1 MEYFEDGVLETEE
14 HKTYC
19 KVKLISGF
27 GVGSS
32 DEVLQAEIDQK
43 KIEVK
48 KYYVEL
54 LEKLS
59 QKEYMICL
67 PGIDYDNIFHK
78 YPIYADFFL
87 SISVLEGST
96 EEKEE
101 YELALEETLFSMVDA
116 LNKDTKN
123 EKIVPRH
130 EEHLYF
136 CLDVYDVYRESFW

>member
-1 MEYFEDGVLETEE
+1 MIVKCILGFRFVIFQDLFEAVLS
-14 HKTYC
+14 
-19 KVKLISGF
+19 L
-27 GVGSS
+27 
-32 DEVLQAEIDQK
+32 
-43 KIEVK
+43 
-48 KYYVEL
+48 
-54 LEKLS
+54 
-59 QKEYMICL
+59 
-67 PGIDYDNIFHK
+67 
-78 YPIYADFFL
+78 DFFL